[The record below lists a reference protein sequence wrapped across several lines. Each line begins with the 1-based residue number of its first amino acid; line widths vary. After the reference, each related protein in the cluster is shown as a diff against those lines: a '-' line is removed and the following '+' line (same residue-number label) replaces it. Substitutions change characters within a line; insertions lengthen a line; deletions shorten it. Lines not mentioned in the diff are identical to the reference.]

1 MISMNRR
8 EIPGTSA
15 LAVYP
20 MATGAD
26 IEEGDIVCLDT
37 DGNAV
42 EGSDTAGL
50 MVAGIACR
58 INEDDNTV
66 EVRDGIVGLALPD
79 DNAPTRA
86 DRGKPVYVTGVDE
99 VATTSTNKVC
109 AGVLVDVY
117 DGEAFVDIRPGYAA
131 AAAAGTAA
139 GAVAGAVAGATAGTT
154 SGAAA
159 IATGLAGGGAIALA
173 IAAAIAGAGN
183 MRLVTAPA
191 AADSAGVRGDFAIDE
206 AAIYLCTATNTWV
219 KAALAFATWGD

>member
-1 MISMNRR
+1 MNNMNRR

-15 LAVYP
+15 LAVYQ

-26 IEEGDIVCLDT
+26 IEEGDIVCLDA
-37 DGNAV
+37 DGKAV

-50 MVAGIACR
+50 TVAGIAV
-58 INEDDNTV
+58 NVDADANTV

-99 VATTSTNKVC
+99 VATDSTNKIC

-139 GAVAGAVAGATAGTT
+139 GAVAGASAGTT
-154 SGAAA
+154 AGAAA
-159 IATGLAGGGAIALA
+159 VTAGLAGGGAIALA

-183 MRLVTAPA
+183 VRLVTAPVA
-191 AADSAGVRGDFAIDE
+191 ANSAGVRGDLAIDE
-206 AAIYLCTATNTWV
+206 TAIYLCTATNTWL
-219 KAALAFATWGD
+219 KASLAFATWGD